1 MWRDPSDVVCTYGLL
16 GLDGAGLD
24 SHGLNGLDLL
34 LNNWGRHLGAKV
46 SPPNVSMGT
55 GREVEQDASIP

>member
-1 MWRDPSDVVCTYGLL
+1 MDRYTEDAACTYWLL

-34 LNNWGRHLGAKV
+34 LNNWGRHLGETVSTPKV
-46 SPPNVSMGT
+46 NL
-55 GREVEQDASIP
+55 GRELDQVSSIP